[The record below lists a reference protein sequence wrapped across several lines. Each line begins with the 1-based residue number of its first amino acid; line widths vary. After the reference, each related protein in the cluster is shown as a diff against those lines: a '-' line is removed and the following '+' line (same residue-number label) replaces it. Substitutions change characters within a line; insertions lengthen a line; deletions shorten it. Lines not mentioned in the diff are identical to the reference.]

1 MRVTWLFIACGLI
14 YVVGFGLRI
23 LGGFGFDNNLV
34 VFIISVCLIYIV
46 PYVPTFQP
54 SHPSLNASPL
64 TKQHPAPSSA

>member
-23 LGGFGFDNNLV
+23 LGGFGFDGNLI

-46 PYVPTFQP
+46 PYVLLQSSLLPP
-54 SHPSLNASPL
+54 SQRLHITPG
-64 TKQHPAPSSA
+64 H

>member
-23 LGGFGFDNNLV
+23 LGGFGFDGNLI

-46 PYVPTFQP
+46 PYASLKFSPFLPSCVPHTT
-54 SHPSLNASPL
+54 SGH
-64 TKQHPAPSSA
+64 